1 VTLIAGSSAVSTAA
15 YLSQIV
21 LGLADEVSPV
31 HLFTDYG
38 EAAVEVNDSW
48 YLLEATTIDHSLA
61 PHKSIVRAIEIM
73 MLIYPESHSFLA
85 AITLDVDEESIA
97 ARIIGATVTPST
109 KKSF

>member
-1 VTLIAGSSAVSTAA
+1 VTLIAGSIAVGTAA

-21 LGLADEVSPV
+21 LGLADEMPPV
-31 HLFTDYG
+31 NLFTDDG
-38 EAAVEVNDSW
+38 EAAVEVKDGW
-48 YLLEATTIDHSLA
+48 YLLEAATIDNSLS

-85 AITLDVDEESIA
+85 AITLNVDEETIA

-109 KKSF
+109 K